1 MSIMV
6 DKVSLG
12 KCFDV
17 EYSSLGSVLHSDIRK
32 PNNDSDIWDHWR
44 EHTSEIDEVRVCFSG
59 GIDSQFNLQ
68 VFKELGK
75 KIRVVTYSAV
85 WDNCVINAS
94 DLVASQRY
102 CKKHN
107 LPLDVVELDLQK
119 FLNSGELLET
129 TLTYKTTSPQIAAH
143 LKFLSLLDN
152 NLPLVMGGEST
163 IFTTFTIDG
172 TLQIGGL
179 QKSHLLNI
187 VAPYYS
193 YANKNNLTLYKE
205 LFYLDPEVLYLSYR
219 KNIMLAETKKVFFG
233 ATINVEDADNSF
245 DAPMQFSNRINAMHY
260 KAEFYKSFG
269 VNIDVPILKN
279 TGFENIKKHMAITTG
294 VYNDFDIKYRLP
306 IETNFLAIDWYK
318 NFNKISVLDKPLS
331 KYTAYNEI
339 VEEYK
344 NMLKDNNLTNLAL
357 YNFDF

>member
-1 MSIMV
+1 
-6 DKVSLG
+6 
-12 KCFDV
+12 
-17 EYSSLGSVLHSDIRK
+17 
-32 PNNDSDIWDHWR
+32 
-44 EHTSEIDEVRVCFSG
+44 
-59 GIDSQFNLQ
+59 
-68 VFKELGK
+68 
-75 KIRVVTYSAV
+75 
-85 WDNCVINAS
+85 
-94 DLVASQRY
+94 
-102 CKKHN
+102 
-107 LPLDVVELDLQK
+107 
-119 FLNSGELLET
+119 
-129 TLTYKTTSPQIAAH
+129 
-143 LKFLSLLDN
+143 
-152 NLPLVMGGEST
+152 
-163 IFTTFTIDG
+163 
-172 TLQIGGL
+172 
-179 QKSHLLNI
+179 
-187 VAPYYS
+187 
-193 YANKNNLTLYKE
+193 
-205 LFYLDPEVLYLSYR
+205 
-219 KNIMLAETKKVFFG
+219 MLAETKKVFFG